1 MQNES
6 FQVSDDETTQLTAN
20 FNEKVH
26 KPQSRSY
33 GRIGANMQLFYTY
46 LKNLN
51 TSISA
56 SRLILGSEGL
66 QGTHMDAL
74 NRFSSKSMS
83 LIPKEGL

>member
-1 MQNES
+1 MQACRS
-6 FQVSDDETTQLTAN
+6 RGRHGHGTHSAN
-20 FNEKVH
+20 FDEKVH
-26 KPQSRSY
+26 KPQNKSY

-66 QGTHMDAL
+66 QGTHNMSHMDEL
-74 NRFSSKSMS
+74 DTLTPRES
-83 LIPKEGL
+83 L